1 MTGFAG
7 YLSKDGGSVGKML
20 EAVCPTDVIS
30 TKEYINQNCAIAT
43 AQLSKHFALSEMVY
57 ESAKGFA
64 IAFNGRVYNYEDLK
78 SEFSLSPISSD
89 DS

>member
-30 TKEYINQNCAIAT
+30 TKEYECMIEKIA
-43 AQLSKHFALSEMVY
+43 A
-57 ESAKGFA
+57 
-64 IAFNGRVYNYEDLK
+64 R
-78 SEFSLSPISSD
+78 SSRMKR
-89 DS
+89 